1 MSTGLPMYGIFRR
14 VRKISLVIILC
25 AAVLAA
31 CSRQEAS
38 PPPKPKPAPGKV
50 FRIGLIPEQNIFK
63 QLERYQPLAGYL
75 SRKVGA
81 KIKLKILPRYGNII
95 DNFRSEKLDGAFFG
109 SFTYALAH
117 AKIGV
122 SVVARPLAF
131 DNTSTY
137 YGMIFVRRDSGIR
150 TIEDMKGKRFAFV
163 DKATTAGYLL
173 PLEFFY
179 EGGVKDYKTYFRETY
194 FTGTHRDAILD
205 VLNKRADA
213 GAAKN
218 TVYNRLT
225 REDPRISWE
234 LEILKRSP
242 EVPENGLALRN
253 GLDDSMKE
261 RIKEALLG
269 MHNDPMGKEILGE
282 FGATRFIK
290 TTEEDYK
297 AVYEYA
303 RDIGLD
309 LATYDYVND

>member
-1 MSTGLPMYGIFRR
+1 MYGIFRR
-14 VRKISLVIILC
+14 VRKTSLVIILC

-31 CSRQEAS
+31 CSRQEAP
-38 PPPKPKPAPGKV
+38 PPPKPKPTPGKTL
-50 FRIGLIPEQNIFK
+50 RIGLIPEQNIFK

-95 DNFRSEKLDGAFFG
+95 DNFQSEKLDGAFFG

-122 SVVARPLAF
+122 SAVARPLAL

-137 YGMIFVRRDSGIR
+137 YGVIFIRRDSGIR
-150 TIEDMKGKRFAFV
+150 TIKDMKGKRFAFV

-179 EGGVKDYKTYFRETY
+179 EGGVKDYKTYFKETY
-194 FTGTHRDAILD
+194 FTGTHQDTIYD

-218 TVYNRLT
+218 TIYYRLA
-225 REDPRISWE
+225 REDPRIGME
-234 LEILKRSP
+234 LKILTRSP
-242 EVPENGLALRN
+242 DVPENGLAMRRD
-253 GLDDSMKE
+253 LDGSLKKQFKE
-261 RIKEALLG
+261 VLLG
-269 MHNDPMGKEILGE
+269 MHDDPMGKEILKQ
-282 FGATRFIK
+282 FGAIRFIE
-290 TTEEDYK
+290 TTEEDYR

-303 RDIGLD
+303 RHIGLD
-309 LATYDYVND
+309 LASYDYIND